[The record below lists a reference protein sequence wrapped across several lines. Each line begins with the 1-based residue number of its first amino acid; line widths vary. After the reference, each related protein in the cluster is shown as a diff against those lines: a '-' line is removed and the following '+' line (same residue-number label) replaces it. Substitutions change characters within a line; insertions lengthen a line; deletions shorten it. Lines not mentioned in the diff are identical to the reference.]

1 MKKWLII
8 VFFASLVA
16 LSGFL
21 ITKVNVNYD
30 LQEYL
35 PADSNIVEGINE
47 YSDEFGASS
56 QTYIAIDEKSVSQ
69 ALEVKAEILLNENV
83 KDVIFVDT
91 YLNELT
97 YSIIRNEMQSA
108 EQIIL
113 DNNMTILISQGLTY
127 PEALYQIAN
136 YFPEHEKQVI
146 QDQYSEFVSENNVLF
161 QVVFKTDTSDNM
173 TEETLD
179 EVVQSLDDMGYQVR
193 MKGDVASNVFTKN
206 TITEETKLITIII
219 IPLIIIVLLFL
230 SKSLFDIIIFI
241 IVAGVAIIIN
251 LGTNAI
257 LPSIS
262 YITQSMAIALQLAI
276 SLDYII
282 FTLNSY
288 HEIKKDSDLSC
299 DEAIKIALK
308 KIHRPVIA
316 SALTTMASFL
326 ALVVMK
332 FSIGLDIGLVF
343 AKAILISLFTT
354 LILLPVLI
362 RFFSKL
368 IDKTKKRT
376 KIINFTWFAN
386 FSEKAKKYRY
396 LFLVFIIA
404 IIAPLVYLQ
413 GQNEFTFGV
422 NSFSA
427 SEGTSYYDDSEFI
440 NQEFGLKNT
449 IVLLVEKNDLKE
461 AQVYQ
466 EIKELDSVKSLDAG
480 IYYKNVITNP
490 IMLNQVVDNLYSD
503 NYALMKIN
511 VDSDIES
518 KESFKI
524 YEDISGIIKDIYPN
538 ESYILGET
546 AISYELKDI
555 IVRDFTFVTLLAIFM
570 VMLII
575 FISFKNLLIPVVL
588 ITIIEIAV
596 FLSMSLINIFDQD
609 LVFLAYLIVT
619 TILLGAT
626 IDYAILFS
634 KRYTEVR
641 EKCNKEISIRKASLE
656 ATPSIVTSALLFI
669 ISGLTISITSSINSI
684 SQIGLLIAL
693 GAFVSMIFVLV
704 ILPQIIYIFDFLII
718 KSKIKINQ

>member
-35 PADSNIVEGINE
+35 PEDSSIVKGINE
-47 YSDEFGASS
+47 YSDEFGTSS
-56 QTYIAIDEKSVSQ
+56 QAYIAIDENSVTQ
-69 ALEVKAEILLNENV
+69 ALELKEEILMNENV
-83 KDVIFVDT
+83 KEVIFVDT

-97 YSIIRNEMQSA
+97 YSIIRSKLQA
-108 EQIIL
+108 EQQIVL
-113 DNNMTILISQGLTY
+113 DSSMSILISQGLTY

-136 YFPEHEKQVI
+136 YFPELEKQVI

-161 QVVFKTDTSDNM
+161 QVVFKTTTSDNK

-179 EVVQSLDDMGYQVR
+179 EIVSSLDDMGYQVR
-193 MKGDVASNVFTKN
+193 MKGDVVSNVFTKN

-219 IPLIIIVLLFL
+219 IPLIIIVLLVL

-241 IVAGVAIIIN
+241 IVAGVSIIIN
-251 LGTNAI
+251 LGTNAF

-299 DEAIKIALK
+299 DQAIKIALK

-316 SALTTMASFL
+316 SALTTMVSFL

-343 AKAILISLFTT
+343 AKAILISLFST

-368 IDKTKKRT
+368 VDKTKKST
-376 KIINFTWFAN
+376 KIIDFTWFAN

-396 LFLVFIIA
+396 LFLAFILA
-404 IIAPLVYLQ
+404 IIGPLIYFQ
-413 GQNEFTFGV
+413 AQNEFTFGV

-427 SEGTSYYDDSEFI
+427 SKGTSYYEDSEFI
-440 NQEFGLKNT
+440 DQEFGLKNT
-449 IVLLVEKNDLKE
+449 IVILVEKNDLKE
-461 AQVYQ
+461 VQVYQ
-466 EIKELDSVKSLDAG
+466 QIKDLDSVKSLDAG
-480 IYYKNVITNP
+480 IYYKNVISNP
-490 IMLNQVVDNLYSD
+490 IILSQVVENLYSE

-518 KESFKI
+518 TESFKI
-524 YEDISGIIKDIYPN
+524 YEDISGIIEDIYPN
-538 ESYILGET
+538 QSYILGET
-546 AISYELKDI
+546 AISYEIKDI

-575 FISFKNLLIPVVL
+575 FISFKNILIPTVL

-596 FLSMSLINIFDQD
+596 FLSMSLINLFDQD

-641 EKCNKEISIRKASLE
+641 EKNSKEISIRKASIE

-669 ISGLTISITSSINSI
+669 ISGLTISMISSINSI

-704 ILPQIIYIFDFLII
+704 ILPQILYIFDFLII
-718 KSKIKINQ
+718 KSKIKIN

>member
-35 PADSNIVEGINE
+35 PEDSDIVKGIKE
-47 YSDEFGASS
+47 YSDEFGSSS
-56 QTYIAIDEKSVSQ
+56 QAYIAIDENSVSQ
-69 ALEVKAEILLNENV
+69 ALELKEEILLNENV
-83 KDVIFVDT
+83 KEVIFVDT

-97 YSIIRNEMQSA
+97 YSIIRSGLQPA

-113 DNNMTILISQGLTY
+113 DNNMSMLISQGLTY

-136 YFPEHEKQVI
+136 YFPELEKQVI

-161 QVVFKTDTSDNM
+161 QVVFKTTTSDNK
-173 TEETLD
+173 TEETLN
-179 EVVQSLDDMGYQVR
+179 ELVSSLDDMGYQVR
-193 MKGDVASNVFTKN
+193 MKGDVVSNIFTKN

-219 IPLIIIVLLFL
+219 IPLIIIVLLVL

-241 IVAGVAIIIN
+241 IVAGVSIIIN

-257 LPSIS
+257 FPSIS

-299 DEAIKIALK
+299 DQAIKIALK

-316 SALTTMASFL
+316 SALTTMVSFL

-343 AKAILISLFTT
+343 AKAILISLFST

-368 IDKTKKRT
+368 IDKTKKST
-376 KIINFTWFAN
+376 KIIDFNWFAN

-396 LFLVFIIA
+396 LFLAFILA
-404 IIAPLVYLQ
+404 IIGPLIYFQ
-413 GQNEFTFGV
+413 AQNEFTFGV

-427 SEGTSYYDDSEFI
+427 SKGTSYYEDSEFI
-440 NQEFGLKNT
+440 DQEFGLKNT
-449 IVLLVEKNDLKE
+449 IVILVEKDDLKE
-461 AQVYQ
+461 VQVYQ
-466 EIKELDSVKSLDAG
+466 QIKDLDSVKSLDAG
-480 IYYKNVITNP
+480 IYYKNVISNP
-490 IMLNQVVDNLYSD
+490 IILSQVVENLYSE

-518 KESFKI
+518 TESFKI
-524 YEDISGIIKDIYPN
+524 YEDISGILKDTYPN
-538 ESYILGET
+538 QSYILGET
-546 AISYELKDI
+546 AISYEIKDI
-555 IVRDFTFVTLLAIFM
+555 IVRDFTYVTLLAIFM

-575 FISFKNLLIPVVL
+575 FISFKNILIPTVL

-596 FLSMSLINIFDQD
+596 FLSMSLINLFDQD

-641 EKCNKEISIRKASLE
+641 EKNSKEISIRKASIE

-669 ISGLTISITSSINSI
+669 ISGLTISMISSINSI

-704 ILPQIIYIFDFLII
+704 ILPQILYIFDFLII
-718 KSKIKINQ
+718 KSKIKIS

>member
-35 PADSNIVEGINE
+35 PEDSSIVKGINE
-47 YSDEFGASS
+47 YSDEFGTSS
-56 QTYIAIDEKSVSQ
+56 QAYIAIDENSVTQ
-69 ALEVKAEILLNENV
+69 ALELKEEILMNENV
-83 KDVIFVDT
+83 KEVIFVDT

-97 YSIIRNEMQSA
+97 YSIIRSKLQA
-108 EQIIL
+108 EQQIVL
-113 DNNMTILISQGLTY
+113 DSSMSILISQGLTY

-136 YFPEHEKQVI
+136 YFPELEKQVI

-161 QVVFKTDTSDNM
+161 QVVFKTTTSDNK

-179 EVVQSLDDMGYQVR
+179 EIVSSLDDMGYQVR
-193 MKGDVASNVFTKN
+193 MKGDVVSNVFTKN

-219 IPLIIIVLLFL
+219 IPLIIIVLLVL

-241 IVAGVAIIIN
+241 IVAGVSIIIN
-251 LGTNAI
+251 LGTNAF

-299 DEAIKIALK
+299 DQAIKIALK

-316 SALTTMASFL
+316 SALTTMVSFL

-343 AKAILISLFTT
+343 AKAILISLFST

-362 RFFSKL
+362 RLFSKL
-368 IDKTKKRT
+368 VDKTKKST
-376 KIINFTWFAN
+376 KIIDFTWFAN

-396 LFLVFIIA
+396 LFLAFILA
-404 IIAPLVYLQ
+404 IIGPLIYFQ
-413 GQNEFTFGV
+413 AQNEFTFGV

-427 SEGTSYYDDSEFI
+427 SKGTSYYEDSEFI
-440 NQEFGLKNT
+440 DQEFGLKNT
-449 IVLLVEKNDLKE
+449 IVILVEKNDLKE
-461 AQVYQ
+461 VQVYQ
-466 EIKELDSVKSLDAG
+466 QIKDLDSVKSLDAG
-480 IYYKNVITNP
+480 IYYKNVISNP
-490 IMLNQVVDNLYSD
+490 IILSQVVENLYSE

-518 KESFKI
+518 TESFKI
-524 YEDISGIIKDIYPN
+524 YEDISGIIEDIYPN
-538 ESYILGET
+538 QSYILGET
-546 AISYELKDI
+546 AISYEIKDI

-575 FISFKNLLIPVVL
+575 FISFKNILIPTVL

-596 FLSMSLINIFDQD
+596 FLSMSLINLFDQD

-641 EKCNKEISIRKASLE
+641 EKNSKEISIRKASIE

-669 ISGLTISITSSINSI
+669 ISGLTISMISSINSI

-704 ILPQIIYIFDFLII
+704 ILPQILYIFDFLII
-718 KSKIKINQ
+718 KSKIKIN

>member
-35 PADSNIVEGINE
+35 PEDSSIVKGINE
-47 YSDEFGASS
+47 YSDEFGTSS
-56 QTYIAIDEKSVSQ
+56 QAYIAIDENSVTQ
-69 ALEVKAEILLNENV
+69 ALELKEEILMNENV
-83 KDVIFVDT
+83 KEVIFVDT

-97 YSIIRNEMQSA
+97 YSIIRSKLQA
-108 EQIIL
+108 EQQIVL
-113 DNNMTILISQGLTY
+113 DSSMSILIGQGLTY
-127 PEALYQIAN
+127 PEALNQIAN
-136 YFPEHEKQVI
+136 YFPELEKQVI

-161 QVVFKTDTSDNM
+161 QVVFKTTTSDNK

-179 EVVQSLDDMGYQVR
+179 EIVSSLDDMGYQVR
-193 MKGDVASNVFTKN
+193 MKGDVVSNVFTKN

-219 IPLIIIVLLFL
+219 IPLIIIVLLVL

-241 IVAGVAIIIN
+241 IVAGVSIIIN
-251 LGTNAI
+251 LGTNAF

-299 DEAIKIALK
+299 DQAIKIALK

-316 SALTTMASFL
+316 SALTTMVSFL

-343 AKAILISLFTT
+343 AKAILISLFST

-368 IDKTKKRT
+368 VDKTKKST
-376 KIINFTWFAN
+376 KIIDFTWFAN

-396 LFLVFIIA
+396 LFLAFILA
-404 IIAPLVYLQ
+404 IIGPLIYFQ
-413 GQNEFTFGV
+413 AQNEFTFGV

-427 SEGTSYYDDSEFI
+427 SKGTSYYEDSEFI
-440 NQEFGLKNT
+440 DQEFGLKNT
-449 IVLLVEKNDLKE
+449 IVILVEKNDLKE
-461 AQVYQ
+461 VQVYQ
-466 EIKELDSVKSLDAG
+466 QIKDLDSVKSLDAG
-480 IYYKNVITNP
+480 IYYKNVISNP
-490 IMLNQVVDNLYSD
+490 IILSQVVENLYSE

-518 KESFKI
+518 TESFKI
-524 YEDISGIIKDIYPN
+524 YEDISGIIEDIYPN
-538 ESYILGET
+538 QSYILGET
-546 AISYELKDI
+546 AISYEIKDI

-575 FISFKNLLIPVVL
+575 FISFKNILIPTVL

-596 FLSMSLINIFDQD
+596 FLSMSLINLFDQD

-641 EKCNKEISIRKASLE
+641 EKNSKEISIRKASIE

-669 ISGLTISITSSINSI
+669 ISGLTISMISSINSI

-704 ILPQIIYIFDFLII
+704 ILPQILYIFDFLII
-718 KSKIKINQ
+718 KSKIKIN

>member
-35 PADSNIVEGINE
+35 PEDSDIVKGINE
-47 YSDEFGASS
+47 YSDEFGSSS
-56 QTYIAIDEKSVSQ
+56 QAYIAIDENSVSQ
-69 ALEVKAEILLNENV
+69 ALELKEEILMNENV
-83 KDVIFVDT
+83 KEVIFVDT

-97 YSIIRNEMQSA
+97 YSIIRSKLQT
-108 EQIIL
+108 EQQIVL
-113 DNNMTILISQGLTY
+113 DSSMSILISQGLTY

-136 YFPEHEKQVI
+136 YFPELEKQVI

-161 QVVFKTDTSDNM
+161 QVVFKTTTSDNK

-179 EVVQSLDDMGYQVR
+179 ELVSSLDDMGYQVR
-193 MKGDVASNVFTKN
+193 MKGDVVSNIFTKN

-219 IPLIIIVLLFL
+219 IPLIIIVLLVL

-241 IVAGVAIIIN
+241 IVAGVSIIIN

-257 LPSIS
+257 FPSIS

-299 DEAIKIALK
+299 DQAIKIALK

-316 SALTTMASFL
+316 SALTTMVSFL

-343 AKAILISLFTT
+343 AKAILISLFST

-368 IDKTKKRT
+368 IDKTKKST
-376 KIINFTWFAN
+376 KIIDFNWFAN

-396 LFLVFIIA
+396 LFLAFILA
-404 IIAPLVYLQ
+404 IIGPLIYFQ
-413 GQNEFTFGV
+413 AQNEFTFGV

-427 SEGTSYYDDSEFI
+427 SKGTSYYEDSEFI
-440 NQEFGLKNT
+440 DQEFGLKNT
-449 IVLLVEKNDLKE
+449 IVILVEKDDLKE
-461 AQVYQ
+461 VQVYQ
-466 EIKELDSVKSLDAG
+466 QIKDLDSVKSLDAG
-480 IYYKNVITNP
+480 IYYKNVISNP
-490 IMLNQVVDNLYSD
+490 IILSQVVENLYSE

-518 KESFKI
+518 TESFKI
-524 YEDISGIIKDIYPN
+524 YEDISGIIKDTYPN
-538 ESYILGET
+538 QSYILGET
-546 AISYELKDI
+546 AISYEIKDI
-555 IVRDFTFVTLLAIFM
+555 IVRDFTYVTLLAIFM

-575 FISFKNLLIPVVL
+575 FISFKNILIPTVL

-596 FLSMSLINIFDQD
+596 FLSMSLINLFDQD

-641 EKCNKEISIRKASLE
+641 EKNSKEISIRKASIE

-669 ISGLTISITSSINSI
+669 ISGLTISMISSINSI

-704 ILPQIIYIFDFLII
+704 ILPQILYIFDFLII
-718 KSKIKINQ
+718 KSKIKIS

>member
-1 MKKWLII
+1 MANNSL
-8 VFFASLVA
+8 FSSLVA

-35 PADSNIVEGINE
+35 PADSNIIKGINE
-47 YSDEFGASS
+47 YSDEFGVSS
-56 QTYIAIDEKSVSQ
+56 QAYISIDENSVSQ
-69 ALEVKAEILLNENV
+69 ALTIKEEILLNENV
-83 KDVIFVDT
+83 KEVIFVDT

-97 YSIIRNEMQSA
+97 YSIIRGKLQSS
-108 EQIIL
+108 EQVIL
-113 DNNMTILISQGLTY
+113 DNNMSILISQGLTY

-136 YFPEHEKQVI
+136 YFPEQEKKVI

-161 QVVFKTDTSDNM
+161 QVVFKTATSDSK

-179 EVVQSLDDMGYQVR
+179 EVVLGLDDMGYQVR
-193 MKGDVASNVFTKN
+193 MKGDVVSNIFTKN
-206 TITEETKLITIII
+206 TITEETRLITIII
-219 IPLIIIVLLFL
+219 IPLIIIVLLVL

-241 IVAGVAIIIN
+241 IVAGVSIIIN

-288 HEIKKDSDLSC
+288 HEIKKDSDLTC

-316 SALTTMASFL
+316 SALTTMVSFL
-326 ALVVMK
+326 ALIVMK

-368 IDKTKKRT
+368 IDKTKKKN
-376 KIINFTWFAN
+376 KIIDFTWFAN

-404 IIAPLVYLQ
+404 IIGPLIYFQ

-427 SEGTSYYDDSEFI
+427 SKGTSYYEDSEFI
-440 NQEFGLKNT
+440 DNEFGLKNT
-449 IVLLVEKNDLKE
+449 ILLLVEKNDLKE
-461 AQVYQ
+461 IQVYQ
-466 EIKELDSVKSLDAG
+466 QIKELDSVKSLDAG

-490 IMLNQVVDNLYSD
+490 IILDQVVENLYSE

-511 VDSDIES
+511 ADSDIES
-518 KESFKI
+518 PESFKI
-524 YEDISGIIKDIYPN
+524 YEDISAIVKDIYPN
-538 ESYILGET
+538 ENYIIGET
-546 AISYELKDI
+546 AISYEIKDI
-555 IVRDFTFVTLLAIFM
+555 IVRDFTYVTLLAIFM

-575 FISFKNLLIPVVL
+575 FISFKNILIPTVL

-596 FLSMSLINIFDQD
+596 FLSMSLINLFDQD

-641 EKCNKEISIRKASLE
+641 EKNSKETSIRKASIE

-669 ISGLTISITSSINSI
+669 ISGLTISMISSINSI

-704 ILPQIIYIFDFLII
+704 ILPQILYIFDFLII
-718 KSKIKINQ
+718 KSKIKIN